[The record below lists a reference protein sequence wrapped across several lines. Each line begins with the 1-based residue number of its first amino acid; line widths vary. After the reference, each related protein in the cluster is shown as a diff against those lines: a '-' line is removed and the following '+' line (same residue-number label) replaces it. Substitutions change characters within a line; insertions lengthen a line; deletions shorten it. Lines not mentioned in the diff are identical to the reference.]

1 MTLRDLFTEKE
12 DGTYKNRV
20 GSVGEALLEEKN
32 REYNEENPDPEY
44 PEGGG
49 YDDQSGGLGQNDGMM
64 SGQDQ
69 GVGPSEKFL
78 NRMISIKG
86 IPKPVPGAKEPGF
99 LFDPGW
105 MEQYILN
112 SFSGLEQKQLWRR
125 LQDIIHLSQGDGN
138 SELVRSKS
146 MSFAFRIMTHRSRND
161 TPLEGTERT
170 LWTEHR
176 STSKNI
182 QRIHQTGG
190 NRSSGFLARV
200 FGK

>member
-1 MTLRDLFTEKE
+1 MTLRDLFEMNP
-12 DGTYKNRV
+12 DGTYKSRL
-20 GSVGEALLEEKN
+20 GSVGEALVEEKN
-32 REYNEENPDPEY
+32 REYNDEQPQEEPDG
-44 PEGGG
+44 GGG
-49 YDDQSGGLGQNDGMM
+49 YDESGGLGQGDNMM
-64 SGQDQ
+64 ADQSQ

-105 MEQYILN
+105 MENYILN

-138 SELVRSKS
+138 SELVRSQS
-146 MSFAFRIMTHRSRND
+146 MSFAFRILTHRSRND
-161 TPLEGTERT
+161 TPTESTERI
-170 LWTEHR
+170 LWSEQRHTQ
-176 STSKNI
+176 KNI

-190 NRSSGFLARV
+190 AKTSGFLARM